1 MQEHVL
7 KVSFVQIDPKL
18 SKSFEVEFQMLK
30 KSTATICL
38 KTMLE
43 NSLYNFYQNE

>member
-18 SKSFEVEFQMLK
+18 PKSFVVEFP
-30 KSTATICL
+30 KS
-38 KTMLE
+38 
-43 NSLYNFYQNE
+43 FVVDF